1 MENNQKEN
9 KKKNR
14 KKSSQ
19 NIRKNK
25 TYVNVLM
32 LIIFTTVL
40 FFITIQKVET
50 KRINVIVG
58 DTAPFEIRAT
68 KEIEDKVATEKLK
81 AEVANRAEPRYRL
94 SPSVQM
100 TMKSNIKEFF
110 DKVRKYQADETLSL
124 GKKVEALG
132 EESRILLSKNEYY
145 IALKLKHEELDA
157 FENNIFDLIS
167 QIMGVGI
174 KEEDLEYEKANIERT
189 FETMDLSD
197 NEKQLGIA
205 LLTSTIQPNKFIDE
219 EATQR
224 IKEEEVAKVEPVIIK
239 EHQVIVRKGDI
250 IDSHS
255 LNLIKESGLLKEKD
269 GYDKTTV
276 VGIIILILLLQVT
289 IFGYIHLFNSEV
301 LEGNKLLI
309 LIIIITSVILI
320 SEGTYNI
327 SPYIMPVSTAA
338 LLIAILIDIRLSLIV
353 NMFITFILSF
363 MLKLDDTIIAMYL
376 VSGSIGAYIVTKQQ
390 QRYNILINGLIIGIS
405 NVLTITSFG
414 LIKKLEVMDVIS
426 KGGYGMLNGLF
437 CAVLTIGTLPIW
449 ENVFKVITPLKL
461 LELSNPNQPL
471 LKKLLLEA
479 PGTYHHSIIV
489 GNLSERAAEA
499 IGADPLLARVGAYYH
514 DIGKLKRP
522 YFFKENQLGMD
533 NPHDKLQPSMSTLI
547 ITNHAKDGIALA
559 KEQNIPEEIIDII
572 AQHHGDT
579 AVSYFYHRAL
589 KQDDSKE
596 VNIEDFRYPGP
607 KPQTRE
613 AAIVMLADS
622 TEAAVRSIKE
632 PNKKNIEEMIR
643 NIIKGKLQD
652 GQLEECNLTL
662 KDLNTIANAFS
673 SIMIGIFHERIEYPN
688 LELAKEKG
696 EL

>member
-1 MENNQKEN
+1 MNRKTKGKNSKKGKIIMNER
-9 KKKNR
+9 KKK
-14 KKSSQ
+14 
-19 NIRKNK
+19 
-25 TYVNVLM
+25 TYLNVITL
-32 LIIFTTVL
+32 LLFTTIL

-50 KRINVIVG
+50 KKIDVKVG

-68 KEIEDKVATEKLK
+68 KEIEDKIATEKLK
-81 AEVANRAEPRYRL
+81 AEAANNVEPRYRL

-100 TMKSNIKEFF
+100 TMKNNIKEFF
-110 DKVRKYQADETLSL
+110 DKVRKLQADETLTLS
-124 GKKVEALG
+124 KKVEVLG

-145 IALKLKHEELDA
+145 IALRLSEDELDN
-157 FENNIFDLIS
+157 FENTLYDLIS

-174 KEEDLEYEKANIERT
+174 REEDLEYEKGNIEKT
-189 FETMDLSD
+189 FETIDLSE
-197 NEKQLGIA
+197 NEKKLGIA

-219 EATQR
+219 EATKR
-224 IKEEEVAKVEPVIIK
+224 RKEEEIAKVEPVIIK
-239 EHQVIVRKGDI
+239 EHQVIVRKGDV
-250 IDSHS
+250 IDSHT
-255 LNLIKESGLLKEKD
+255 LDLIRESGLLKEKD
-269 GYDKTTV
+269 GYDRRTV
-276 VGIIILILLLQVT
+276 VGIVILILLLQII
-289 IFGYIHLFNSEV
+289 IFGYIYLFNREV
-301 LEGNKLLI
+301 LEGNMLLI
-309 LIIIITSVILI
+309 LIIIITTIILI

-327 SPYIMPVSTAA
+327 SPFIMPVSTAA

-353 NMFITFILSF
+353 NMFIIFILGF
-363 MLKLDDTIIAMYL
+363 MLKLDETIIAMYL
-376 VSGSIGAYIVTKQQ
+376 VSGSIGAYMVTKQQ
-390 QRYNILINGLIIGIS
+390 QRYNILINGLLIGIS
-405 NVLTITSFG
+405 NVLTIVSFG
-414 LIKKLEVMDVIS
+414 LIKKLEGIDVIAKS
-426 KGGYGMLNGLF
+426 GYGMLNGLF

-449 ENVFKVITPLKL
+449 ENIFKIVTPLKL
-461 LELSNPNQPL
+461 LELSNPNQVL
-471 LKKLLLEA
+471 LKRLLLEA

-533 NPHDKLQPSMSTLI
+533 NPHDKLKPNMSTLI
-547 ITNHAKDGIALA
+547 ITNHTKDGIALA
-559 KEQNIPEEIIDII
+559 KEYNIPEEIIDII

-579 AVSYFYHRAL
+579 TVSYFYHKAL
-589 KQDDSKE
+589 KENESKE

-607 KPQTRE
+607 KPKTRE

-622 TEAAVRSIKE
+622 TEAAVRSLKE
-632 PNKKNIEEMIR
+632 PTKKNIEEMIR

-673 SIMIGIFHERIEYPN
+673 TIMMGIFHERIEYPN